1 MTRTKAYPGLDR
13 PPPSHISEIIRDDHP
28 RDPDYPMF
36 EELAGEDLLILD
48 DLRSHR
54 EEIERARKEDE
65 DKSRLLLAGMLRKE
79 ETFSRRELVDFA
91 RDMGIEVVADDQGTG
106 TARTR
111 KIKELEKAKEQR
123 DAVERA
129 CHIESEVKRPSRKSS
144 KKPRSSGPRWDP
156 SYDNLELDE
165 DQDTSRQELV
175 IEHDE
180 PKRKQTRTS
189 KVLPLNKTDAA
200 TSVTRPMTRSSR
212 KGEDEANS
220 VPLAIVPEACADREI
235 KLLPKRASLVPIG
248 NSTKVYGRIQL
259 TPQRKR
265 FLESVAE
272 KPVFYHP
279 DGKVRN
285 LKAHERKSLLQEDE
299 WTASVT
305 PFSFECEACG
315 SERALDSRSALGYDF
330 SLWIKHRKTCR
341 PMYAAWLKK
350 NRERDDTFDSTIE
363 T

>member
-13 PPPSHISEIIRDDHP
+13 PAPSHISEIIRDDHP
-28 RDPDYPMF
+28 RDPEYPMF
-36 EELAGEDLLILD
+36 EELAGEDLLIVD

-54 EEIERARKEDE
+54 EGVERLRKEDE

-91 RDMGIEVVADDQGTG
+91 RKLEIEVVADDEGGG

-111 KIKELEKAKEQR
+111 KLKELEKAKEQR

-129 CHIESEVKRPSRKSS
+129 CHLESEVKRPSRKSS
-144 KKPRSSGPRWDP
+144 KKPRSSGPRGDP

-165 DQDTSRQELV
+165 DQDTSRQELA
-175 IEHDE
+175 IER
-180 PKRKQTRTS
+180 RKETRTS

-200 TSVTRPMTRSSR
+200 TFVTRPLTRSSR
-212 KGEDEANS
+212 KGEDNTKP
-220 VPLAIVPEACADREI
+220 VRLAIVSARVDREI
-235 KLLPKRASLVPIG
+235 KPLPKRAKLVPID
-248 NSTKVYGRIQL
+248 NSPRVGSRIQL
-259 TPQRKR
+259 TPPRKR
-265 FLESVAE
+265 FLESLAE
-272 KPVFYHP
+272 RPIFYHP
-279 DGKVRN
+279 NGKVRKN
-285 LKAHERKSLLQEDE
+285 LKAHERKLFLEEDE

-305 PFSFECEACG
+305 PFSVKCKACG
-315 SERALDSRSALGYDF
+315 FNSGLDLRSSPGYDT
-330 SLWIKHRKTCR
+330 SLWIRHRTRCR

-350 NRERDDTFDSTIE
+350 NGERNDAFESTIE